1 MLIFC
6 DVSCVPINLIDDSV
20 VLNLSSLY
28 ERVERLNIIPTLY
41 NNDIFSVD
49 FDLYYGE
56 FIFNNNDVF
65 KRYMKIIMPLYN
77 GKNVIVLVT
86 RSTNS
91 DAVTESLIKIIQDR
105 YGYISNN
112 IFSKE
117 DCDYLV
123 EGKFSVFGIQA
134 LDYDKDRL
142 MKLIEL
148 DSM

>member
-41 NNDIFSVD
+41 NNDIFSVV
-49 FDLYYGE
+49 FDSYYGE
-56 FIFNNNDVF
+56 F
-65 KRYMKIIMPLYN
+65 LYN

-91 DAVTESLIKIIQDR
+91 DAITESLIKIIQDR

-123 EGKFSVFGIQA
+123 EGKFSAFGIHA
-134 LDYDKDRL
+134 LDCDKDRL